1 MPTLMESDLNGIGDL
16 VGNNVAGRLA
26 EFGWKPSQDQI
37 NALTHRDPRLA
48 LESLPTPWAAAE
60 IALRRLEN
68 AGQEK
73 EFLEEWGAL
82 LLLIYQGAVALES
95 FDGEAIAAIDP
106 ELHPA
111 LLKTQGTPIDAGR
124 ALVLVTTADGRVA
137 LGALHPEALV
147 FPARDRVGWS
157 AYADELRLKN
167 GRLSLSALLEGRDD
181 AVRADF
187 LQFLSDVQQGLR
199 DAGGSA
205 SKAVLGLSK
214 LPDIVMSR
222 VNVQL
227 PAATKPFNLT
237 SDRYAWT
244 QRRLGWQI
252 TTAANPE
259 TVVLQN
265 YPLVYKREGNVLV
278 VFTVAGLDKTL
289 NPWVLRSISP
299 NAPIAID
306 QIRRVDDT
314 TVDVAGKHL
323 SLTPDKARGI
333 AFGDVARIEVC
344 DLSECLLKEH
354 WVPGPK
360 SKGAD
365 FDTPPACFPGL
376 RRPIVPM
383 RRSFFQHV
391 PLSDLAADGIRF
403 QADEEDGVERWE
415 LRLPKKPSMPVAW
428 RSRGTQRAFLDED
441 LVEIWPPKLSRAW
454 RTYFVRVVRAGD
466 SAEWTALTKNGGL
479 GCAGEAPKR
488 VFFTDA
494 TTREFVQILD
504 EAPELLSV
512 TDSCNVEWGILPMGL
527 PQTTAQPG
535 AARTVAVDFGTSNTC
550 VAWIQ
555 DGASKPLHFSLGCL
569 PVWGIRD
576 ANDVPG
582 WFSHHWSEEP
592 TPEFFPTILWHL
604 ESLALSKDVDF
615 IEALPQLDLPGL
627 RRGAFRAGGNGWRPA
642 PNLKWGSSMIGQSNY
657 NPAPRRLFL
666 TYVLMLTCAE
676 LTLGEASL
684 ASPPQRY
691 VFTYPLAMQKDR
703 ESFASAC
710 REVVE
715 RVEALAYGASR
726 GGQTASRVKLVSE
739 SHAAAQAKAEGN
751 GGEAQ
756 RDVVLDL
763 GGGTADI
770 CVMRGRK
777 ASTMDSVRLAG
788 RRFFDVFG
796 KTIEGKRQGC
806 DTSLS
811 CLAAMMFFDE
821 AVGGDDGRREAAE
834 RDAETSAV
842 GGAERLSGD
851 FGLCLRDLS
860 SQHQAVCAQKIV
872 QVSDPARQYAAFW
885 MRAFFKHVLAYTLVM
900 TAADI
905 VEEVR
910 AAGDGAMDWQPYIH
924 IIPAG
929 NGWGLLPFAG
939 ISTDTLR
946 NKVLQRVWEET
957 LAGLRRESAD
967 NGESRGIFELLSRT
981 QFKIEAL
988 DSAKKKTCVALGAAQ
1003 TPSDSDSSA
1012 QALLSFFG
1020 LTLGVPSAPGG
1031 KVRWFDRLDAGL
1043 VGAVANHAIDVEYP
1057 IGAKEPMHPL
1067 QAALLNMCFG
1077 HVADVPAVQH
1087 VAWNGRL
1094 KRVYSDRK
1102 VFEASKDE
1110 ELALSPLT
1118 VLVEQFHGDEALE
1131 EELEAGLFSGKGN

>member
-95 FDGEAIAAIDP
+95 FDAEAIAAIDP
-106 ELHPA
+106 ELPPA
-111 LLKTQGTPIDAGR
+111 LLKTQGTPIEAGR

-157 AYADELRLKN
+157 AYADELHLKN

-181 AVRADF
+181 AVRSDF

-199 DAGGSA
+199 NAGGLA

-214 LPDIVMSR
+214 LPDIVMGR
-222 VNVQL
+222 VNSLL
-227 PAATKPFNLT
+227 PAAENPFDLRR
-237 SDRYAWT
+237 DRYAWT

-259 TVVLQN
+259 TIVLQN

-278 VFTVAGLDKTL
+278 VFTVAGLDKKL
-289 NPWVLRSISP
+289 NPWVLSSISSSV
-299 NAPIAID
+299 PIAID
-306 QIRRVDDT
+306 QIRRIDDA
-314 TVDVAGKHL
+314 TVEVAGKRL
-323 SLTPDKARGI
+323 TFTPDKARGGGLG
-333 AFGDVARIEVC
+333 AVSRIEVC
-344 DLSECLLKEH
+344 DLSECLLQEH
-354 WVPGPK
+354 WIPGPK
-360 SKGAD
+360 SKGTD
-365 FDTPPACFPGL
+365 FDTPPSYFAGQQHPVVPV
-376 RRPIVPM
+376 RRAL
-383 RRSFFQHV
+383 FQHL
-391 PLSDLAADGIRF
+391 PLSALAGDGIRHL
-403 QADEEDGVERWE
+403 ADEEDGVERWE
-415 LRLPKKPSMPVAW
+415 LRLPTTRPTPVVW
-428 RSRGTQRAFLDED
+428 RSRGIQRAFLDED
-441 LVEIWPPKLSRAW
+441 LVEIWPPKVSRAW
-454 RTYFVRVVRAGD
+454 HTYFVRVVRAGD
-466 SAEWTALTKNGGL
+466 SCEWTALTKDGGV
-479 GCAGEAPKR
+479 GSDGDTPKR
-488 VFFTDA
+488 VYFSEG
-494 TTREFVQILD
+494 TTREFIQILN

-512 TDSCNVEWGILPMGL
+512 TDAFNGEWGVLPMGL
-527 PQTTAQPG
+527 EKKTAQPG

-550 VAWIQ
+550 VACAL
-555 DGASKPLHFSLGCL
+555 DGSPKPLRFSLGCL
-569 PVWGIRD
+569 PLWGIRD
-576 ANDVPG
+576 ANDIPG
-582 WFSHHWSEEP
+582 WFSHHWSMDP
-592 TPEFFPTILWHL
+592 TPDFFPTILWHL
-604 ESLALSKDVDF
+604 ETLALNKDVDF
-615 IEALPQLDLPGL
+615 LEALPQLDLPGL
-627 RRGAFRAGGNGWRPA
+627 RRGAFRAGGRGWRPA
-642 PNLKWGSSMIGQSNY
+642 PNLKWGASMIGRSNY

-676 LTLGEASL
+676 LTLGESSL
-684 ASPPQRY
+684 DGAPQRY

-703 ESFASAC
+703 SSFADAC
-710 REVVE
+710 KKVVQ
-715 RVEALAYGASR
+715 RVEELAYG
-726 GGQTASRVKLVSE
+726 TARDNTEALVKLVSE

-788 RRFFDVFG
+788 RRFFEVFG
-796 KTIEGKRQGC
+796 KTIEGQRQGC
-806 DTSLS
+806 ETSLS
-811 CLAAMMFFDE
+811 CLAAMMFFNE

-834 RDAETSAV
+834 RDAATSAA
-842 GGAERLSGD
+842 GGTDRLAGD

-860 SQHQAVCAQKIV
+860 AQDQAVCAQNIV
-872 QVSDPARQYAAFW
+872 DVSDPSRQHAAFW

-910 AAGDGAMDWQPYIH
+910 TAGDAALDWQPYIH

-939 ISTDTLR
+939 ISIETLGR
-946 NKVLQRVWEET
+946 KVLPRVWEET
-957 LAGLRRESAD
+957 LAGLRRESAED
-967 NGESRGIFELLSRT
+967 EASRWIFELLSRA
-981 QFKIEAL
+981 QFKISAL

-1003 TPSDSDSSA
+1003 TPADSGNSTE
-1012 QALLSFFG
+1012 ALLSFFG
-1020 LTLGVPSAPGG
+1020 LTLAIPSAPGG
-1031 KVRWFDRLDAGL
+1031 KVQWSDRLDARL
-1043 VGAVANHAIDVEYP
+1043 VGAVPNHTIAVDYP
-1057 IGAKEPMHPL
+1057 VGAKKPMHPL
-1067 QAALLNMCFG
+1067 QAALLDMCFG
-1077 HVADVPAVQH
+1077 HAEDVPPIQH

-1094 KRVYSDRK
+1094 KRVYSDRD
-1102 VFEASKDE
+1102 VFEVDKNED
-1110 ELALSPLT
+1110 LALSPLT

-1131 EELEAGLFSGKGN
+1131 DELEAGLFTGRGN